1 MPSDPRVAAALAVLQ
16 PTVQAIRTAIAAT
29 ADEVR
34 EFLAGAST
42 NGRGRAERFGAELGP
57 FAAARIDPERFAAL
71 FADAINVDQQHIDAI
86 RRGLEILD
94 ELIKRHTDLVIVR
107 VPPGHGLVEEVD
119 RALAQIGRAFAAARA
134 VDQARAGWS
143 VPGADVRD
151 LESFPYRQWSRA
163 ERRLAPPLFVEVEG
177 ADLNVGG
184 LAPFLD
190 GGQKIV
196 LAVGGE
202 TPPAP
207 LVRLVTPGTLVLQTT
222 DPQDLVRLL
231 RWDGP
236 AVAALVPETAAQFVH
251 DPTAG
256 HAPWERLTVARLPNP
271 PRRAVGGFSAAQQ
284 AEELRQLEALAAK
297 PAAAGIAAAEPAAAA
312 GPVPPAAA
320 ASSPA
325 DKLAAWL
332 LRQAD
337 LNDLA

>member
-1 MPSDPRVAAALAVLQ
+1 MPSDPRIAAALAVLQ
-16 PTVQAIRTAIAAT
+16 PPVQAIRTAIAAT

-34 EFLAGAST
+34 EFLEGAST

-57 FAAARIDPERFAAL
+57 FAAGRIDPERFAAL
-71 FADAINVDQQHIDAI
+71 FAGAVRVDGRHLDAI
-86 RRGLEILD
+86 RRALEILD
-94 ELIKRHTDLVIVR
+94 ELIKRHTDLVVVR

-134 VDQARAGWS
+134 VEQVRAGRS
-143 VPGADVRD
+143 DPGAAPRD
-151 LESFPYRQWSRA
+151 LESLPYRQWSRA

-196 LAVGGE
+196 LAVVGE

-207 LVRLVTPGTLVLQTT
+207 LVRLVTPGALVLQTA

-236 AVAALVPETAAQFVH
+236 AVAALVPETAARFVH

-256 HAPWERLTVARLPNP
+256 AAPWERVTITHLPEP

-284 AEELRQLEALAAK
+284 AEELQQLQALAAK
-297 PAAAGIAAAEPAAAA
+297 PTAGDVSWVASDAAPALAGTPA
-312 GPVPPAAA
+312 GSPV
-320 ASSPA
+320 